1 MYRPVQAWQIKR
13 VPGFILPSNVLLLL
27 TTLAD
32 KQPFTL
38 VQVLDD
44 LWSNYTS
51 GLQEGPSSYVY
62 MHIHTYTY
70 THTHTNRASNLTV
83 SKSVCTAAK
92 WQLHIF
98 WKGQKTP
105 NVGNVCEQHLSP
117 EVTATAPYPRVKTQ
131 WLPLLKWSHWL
142 VISCSSHLL
151 YEMSKK
157 GKRWVLNATCP
168 PKPSPASSIKSLA
181 VINSWAGWVCM
192 LPNLLVRFCFL
203 L

>member
-62 MHIHTYTY
+62 MHIHTYTD
-70 THTHTNRASNLTV
+70 TNRASNLFLNLCALLPNDDYTHSEKDRKLLMLKV
-83 SKSVCTAAK
+83 SASNISA
-92 WQLHIF
+92 
-98 WKGQKTP
+98 QKL
-105 NVGNVCEQHLSP
+105 Q
-117 EVTATAPYPRVKTQ
+117 
-131 WLPLLKWSHWL
+131 PLLL
-142 VISCSSHLL
+142 IQ
-151 YEMSKK
+151 E
-157 GKRWVLNATCP
+157 
-168 PKPSPASSIKSLA
+168 
-181 VINSWAGWVCM
+181 
-192 LPNLLVRFCFL
+192 
-203 L
+203 

>member
-1 MYRPVQAWQIKR
+1 MLPPAGSGTVQRWDLTRLPNSEPRRLRGNHGSVSRGNACLTHSSGLQGDKCLLLKPPGTNKSMSPEDSSHISIRHRIINKDNPPPHPISPTVLMYRPVQAWQIKR

-32 KQPFTL
+32 TQLFTL

-92 WQLHIF
+92 
-98 WKGQKTP
+98 
-105 NVGNVCEQHLSP
+105 
-117 EVTATAPYPRVKTQ
+117 
-131 WLPLLKWSHWL
+131 
-142 VISCSSHLL
+142 
-151 YEMSKK
+151 
-157 GKRWVLNATCP
+157 
-168 PKPSPASSIKSLA
+168 
-181 VINSWAGWVCM
+181 
-192 LPNLLVRFCFL
+192 
-203 L
+203 